1 MTSKRIHRVLTNTNG
16 GLQASIEAWKLAP
29 RNSDVAFRLIHTA
42 NKVGDYSRTVR
53 LVQYLTD
60 EKHEWGAFVLAEI
73 LSSFRYAGDF
83 ISFACNETQ
92 QLSVARDAFAAAVTQ
107 AKSDDNSTRALAK
120 NALGMLYYQ
129 YYKDKDKAVDVW
141 ETIPRDFPNT
151 EGAVEASLAL
161 APLYFDQA
169 INPGTSQDSR
179 HLFNLTR
186 RTTKISSQ
194 PDSHWTWTSAAAHIS
209 ALMGRCYRLHNELD
223 KARQAILPLVN
234 LALDDLT
241 DTDADNDYWAYE
253 YLGQALLCMG
263 DRQNAQIAYAF
274 TKPLRKFG

>member
-16 GLQASIEAWKLAP
+16 GLQASIEAWELAP

-151 EGAVEASLAL
+151 EGQS
-161 APLYFDQA
+161 
-169 INPGTSQDSR
+169 
-179 HLFNLTR
+179 
-186 RTTKISSQ
+186 
-194 PDSHWTWTSAAAHIS
+194 
-209 ALMGRCYRLHNELD
+209 RLHSH
-223 KARQAILPLVN
+223 
-234 LALDDLT
+234 
-241 DTDADNDYWAYE
+241 
-253 YLGQALLCMG
+253 
-263 DRQNAQIAYAF
+263 
-274 TKPLRKFG
+274 